1 MSALPAPAETRL
13 EVRDLGPA
21 DAHLLEAVHAGL
33 SAQSRYTR
41 YHGSKPSLSRRD
53 LALLAG
59 TDGHDHVA
67 LVALED
73 GVAVAVA
80 RYVRDSGEPASAE
93 LAAEVVDRRQ
103 RNGIA
108 GHLVRRLAR
117 RAAAAGIER
126 FTATVLTQYGLH
138 TALTRGGW
146 RVRSF
151 DGPTAT
157 LEADV
162 WTLLTHTPPHERS
175 TRHVPQCA

>member
-1 MSALPAPAETRL
+1 MSALPAPHHTGLEL

-21 DAHLLEAVHAGL
+21 DAHLLDAVHAGL

-41 YHGSKPSLSRRD
+41 YHGPKPRLSPRD

-73 GVAVAVA
+73 GIAVGVA

-93 LAAEVVDRRQ
+93 LAAEIVDRRQ
-103 RNGIA
+103 RHGL
-108 GHLVRRLAR
+108 GSHLVRRLAR
-117 RAAAAGIER
+117 RAAASGIER
-126 FTATVLTQYGLH
+126 FTATVLTEYGLR

-151 DGPTAT
+151 DGPATT

-162 WTLLTHTPPHERS
+162 WTLLGRAAPGERARELA
-175 TRHVPQCA
+175 TA

>member
-33 SAQSRYTR
+33 STQSRYTR

-126 FTATVLTQYGLH
+126 FTASVLPQYGLH

-162 WTLLTHTPPHERS
+162 WTLLTDTPPHERS